1 MPIKKHKTDKTAEQ
15 MTTER
20 KLFKIRILVSAGK
33 MTRLEMSKVP
43 ISRMPSTIVIAV
55 SSAIS
60 ILYQPALTPVA
71 RAKFSSKVI
80 AKIL

>member
-20 KLFKIRILVSAGK
+20 KLFKIRMLVSAGK

-43 ISRMPSTIVIAV
+43 INM
-55 SSAIS
+55 
-60 ILYQPALTPVA
+60 
-71 RAKFSSKVI
+71 
-80 AKIL
+80 